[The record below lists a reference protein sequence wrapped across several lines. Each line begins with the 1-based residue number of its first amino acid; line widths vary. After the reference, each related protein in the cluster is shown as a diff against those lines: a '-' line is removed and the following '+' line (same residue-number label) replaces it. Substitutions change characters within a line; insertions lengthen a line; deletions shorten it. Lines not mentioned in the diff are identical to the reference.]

1 MNLEITGKLI
11 HKGETQQVKDTFR
24 KREFALD
31 ITETQYPNYAGL
43 QLVQQKCDL
52 LDAFNECDMVKVS
65 FNIRYNRYDK
75 DGNVRFFTSL
85 DAWRI
90 EHAANTGMPNAAPS
104 YAQQQQGGNNGGYNN
119 NNGGGYNNNS
129 GFNNN
134 NAGNNF
140 GNGGG
145 NNGSF
150 APAGQGYNPPA
161 DAGDDLPF

>member
-1 MNLEITGKLI
+1 MNFEITGKLI
-11 HKGETQQVKDTFR
+11 HKGETQQIKDTFR

-52 LDAFNECDMVKVS
+52 LDAFNEGDMIKVS
-65 FNIRYNRYDK
+65 FNVRGNRYDK
-75 DGNVRFFTSL
+75 DGAVRFFTSL

-90 EHAANTGMPNAAPS
+90 EHATAGAGMPNAAPPA
-104 YAQQQQGGNNGGYNN
+104 YAQNGNNGGYNN
-119 NNGGGYNNNS
+119 NNGGY
-129 GFNNN
+129 NNN

-140 GNGGG
+140 GNNGG